1 MTKVCVLDDI
11 QDGEHDGFW
20 DKSEDDQGECE
31 ESEGDVET
39 CWDKHDDESGEES
52 LDHVA
57 KGIADYSASVGVGRN
72 NDKVIDSA
80 SLNVKGETHLNSKEV
95 QEGEVLLQKIGWM
108 TPLKTTTTTTMTE
121 TNTEPTNQGRETVN
135 ELKVTDQKV
144 WPHQ

>member
-1 MTKVCVLDDI
+1 
-11 QDGEHDGFW
+11 
-20 DKSEDDQGECE
+20 
-31 ESEGDVET
+31 
-39 CWDKHDDESGEES
+39 
-52 LDHVA
+52 
-57 KGIADYSASVGVGRN
+57 VGRN